1 MVSYIFY
8 VNTAWC
14 MCRTSYSNEIYPIL
28 YIILN
33 ISPKL
38 SGICEPCQRNPAEHF
53 KWQSFKHCTFENFT
67 LLQPFYGDT
76 LTIDCYIALSS
87 KMFST
92 FFPFF
97 KRAYKKRLNG
107 KPLIGLV
114 QFSFLKRL
122 LFPRNEWTGFPNFTN
137 KVLMDYCIYRNISHE
152 KYFAK

>member
-38 SGICEPCQRNPAEHF
+38 SGICEPCQRNPAEYF
-53 KWQSFKHCTFENFT
+53 KWQSFKHYTFENFT

-87 KMFST
+87 KMCS
-92 FFPFF
+92 
-97 KRAYKKRLNG
+97 KGHIKKRPNG
-107 KPLIGLV
+107 KRLIALV

-122 LFPRNEWTGFPNFTN
+122 IFPRNKWTGFPNFTN